1 MRTPPLLLILMLA
14 ACPDT
19 ADDDNPGAKVGEFG
33 VGVFRY
39 RCTAPGD
46 PLCLDGVSTAQDF
59 PEALARGSQIDLEF
73 SWQDDEDHRNEPLPE
88 LQSATSD
95 RLRDD
100 GARFTALEPGFVAV
114 IAVTGNSQVVELVH
128 FEIAE
133 IDELRAVPSPVTDF
147 PAPLAQLDLVTG
159 EERALQGLVV
169 DIHDVQLGGIIP
181 YSWASEDPTV
191 LEVVSGGS
199 TGRVRVRAVISGAT
213 NLVLTQGERT
223 LTLPVLVE
231 PGDAFTTGD
240 PTSDGSSDGS
250 SGSSGS
256 TTADTGTTDDT
267 DSDTSG
273 GSSGTS
279 GGAL

>member
-1 MRTPPLLLILMLA
+1 MRSPPLLLILMLA

-19 ADDDNPGAKVGEFG
+19 ADDYNPGTKVGEFG

-46 PLCLDGVSTAQDF
+46 PLCQDGVSTALNF
-59 PEALARGSQIDLEF
+59 PAALARGSQIDLEY
-73 SWQDDEDHRNEPLPE
+73 SWQDDEDHLNEPLPE

-100 GARFTALEPGFVAV
+100 GARFTALAPGFVAV

-159 EERALQGLVV
+159 EERAVQGLVV

-181 YSWASEDPTV
+181 YSWASEDPAV
-191 LEVVSGGS
+191 LEIVSGGD
-199 TGRVRVRAVISGAT
+199 TGLVQVRALSSGAT

-223 LTLPVLVE
+223 VTLPVLIE
-231 PGDAFTTGD
+231 PGDDFTTSDATGD
-240 PTSDGSSDGS
+240 S
-250 SGSSGS
+250 SSGS
-256 TTADTGTTDDT
+256 TDTTDTDGTTTDTSGTTADT
-267 DSDTSG
+267 DTSG
-273 GSSGTS
+273 GSTGTS
-279 GGAL
+279 GGVL